1 MNKQEAITMLAQIRD
16 TSKVEAE
23 KNLEA
28 VLSLM
33 EYCVEHKDPL
43 KMVGHFTME
52 VVERAE
58 RMGTNPSTKEKMI
71 IPATQAV
78 RVKIGKKL
86 KDLAKK

>member
-1 MNKQEAITMLAQIRD
+1 MNKELAIQKISEIRNV
-16 TSKVEAE
+16 TKVEAE

-28 VLSLM
+28 VLELM

-58 RMGTNPSTKEKMI
+58 RTGRNPSTKETMV
-71 IPATQAV
+71 IPATNV
-78 RVKIGKKL
+78 VKFKVGKTL
-86 KDLAKK
+86 KNLAR